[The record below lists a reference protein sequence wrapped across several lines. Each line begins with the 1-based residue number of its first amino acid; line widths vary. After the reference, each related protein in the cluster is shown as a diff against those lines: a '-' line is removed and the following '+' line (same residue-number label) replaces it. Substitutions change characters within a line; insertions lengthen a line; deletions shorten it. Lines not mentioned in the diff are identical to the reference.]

1 MGNLLM
7 KDDGVGIHALRELE
21 RQWEGDGVEWIDG
34 GTDAWGAMWRARNCR
49 WALVLDAIRSGGQP
63 GSVHCLSLDALEEDA
78 PGVSLHDVSLA
89 GLIRFESA
97 VGNGFES
104 VRVVAMEPADI
115 SPGTELSE
123 TCRAA
128 LPDMVGECRREML
141 SMTAQQDLQ
150 GAWRC

>member
-7 KDDGVGIHALRELE
+7 KDDGVGIHALRELA
-21 RQWEGDGVEWIDG
+21 RQWQGDEVEWIDG
-34 GTDAWGAMWRARNCR
+34 GTDAWSAVWRVRDCR
-49 WALVLDAIRSGGQP
+49 WVLVLDAIRVGGKP
-63 GSVHCLSLDALEEDA
+63 GSVYRLSLDALEEDA

-97 VGNGFES
+97 MGDGFES

-128 LPDMVGECRREML
+128 LSDMVREGRTEML

-150 GAWRC
+150 GAWQC